1 MTPADGATIAIPL
14 DEQGRIGIDLPCC
27 QCDYNLRGLTADG
40 ECPECGTRVAY
51 VTGGYYLQH
60 AAPEWVRRMA
70 RGALWLIITV
80 IAVVLGALVIGLVA
94 VVQLISGGM
103 PGGPTSPNFAQNLQ
117 ESMMIPGI
125 VVGGIGVVLQL
136 IGFVLITTREPEDW
150 ATDEPLNARRM
161 IRYALFL
168 LPIPTLMSILT
179 SLARAEFTL
188 ESTQVAAVVL
198 PAMLGLLLHMILSV
212 LLMRHL
218 MVLMPRAHRPG
229 LARYAKIMFW
239 GLLIAGSLSFVGQTT
254 NLIYGAKFM
263 AATPTTFAPI
273 SPTAATGAA
282 PASQPG
288 TTTSSIVAAP
298 PRFGPP
304 GMVVS
309 PAQMLLQSLGGC
321 ADGGFHV
328 AAFVLLVL
336 AQRALSASARQ
347 SEARAGTAA
356 VAAPPG

>member
-1 MTPADGATIAIPL
+1 MTPADGTTIAIPL
-14 DEQGRIGIDLPCC
+14 DEQGRIGIALPCC

-51 VTGGYYLQH
+51 VIGGYYLEH
-60 AAPEWVRRMA
+60 AAPEWVRRLA
-70 RGALWLIITV
+70 RGALWLIITA
-80 IAVVLGALVIGLVA
+80 IAVVLGVLVIGLLA

-103 PGGPTSPNFAQNLQ
+103 PGGPMSPNFAQNLQ

-136 IGFVLITTREPEDW
+136 IGFVLITTREPADW

-179 SLARAEFTL
+179 FFELAKTAT
-188 ESTQVAAVVL
+188 ESTQVAAAVL
-198 PAMLGLLLHMILSV
+198 PALFGLLLQMILSV

-218 MVLMPRAHRPG
+218 LVLMPRARRPG
-229 LARYAKIMFW
+229 LAQFAKIMFW
-239 GLLIAGSLSFVGQTT
+239 GLLIAGSLSLVGQTT
-254 NLIYGAKFM
+254 NLIYGAKLM
-263 AATPTTFAPI
+263 TATPTTSAPI
-273 SPTAATGAA
+273 SPTAAATSG
-282 PASQPG
+282 PTSQPILP
-288 TTTSSIVAAP
+288 TSSVAAP
-298 PRFGPP
+298 PPMFGPP
-304 GMVVS
+304 GMAVS
-309 PAQMLLQSLGGC
+309 PALMILASLGGC
-321 ADGGFHV
+321 ADVGFRI